1 MGVILHYGYMQKQY
15 LSVNPTHVGVI
26 PGLAQNKARTFR
38 VNPTHVGV
46 ILESSIQFYQD
57 AIVNP
62 THVGVILTIILTK
75 MVRM

>member
-1 MGVILHYGYMQKQY
+1 MERIWD
-15 LSVNPTHVGVI
+15 
-26 PGLAQNKARTFR
+26 